1 MIKPAQL
8 KRGDHIA
15 IVSLSGG
22 GLGEA
27 AFHHELVLGECRLRE
42 FGLEPVYMG
51 HTLKGTQFLRN
62 HPEERAADLKQ
73 AFFDDSIQGIMSAIG
88 GDDTYRLLPFLCED
102 EVFIRQVRTH
112 PKVFLGFSDTT
123 INHLMFYKM
132 GLATFYGP
140 SFLADFAELGPE
152 MLPYTKREFEHV
164 FKNPIISKVNSSDRW
179 YDSRRDFSADSVGIS
194 LTAHVEK
201 RGYMVLRGHGV
212 IRGKLLGGC
221 LDSFYDLL
229 TETRYVGES
238 SVAAKYQII
247 PQATDWQ
254 NKILFIETS
263 EEKPKPSL
271 YEKMLLKLDQVGILK
286 AVKGILVGKPQ
297 DETYFEDYQK
307 LILAATAEYR
317 TPILFNMNFGHAY
330 PRTVLPYGA
339 LASIDLDAATVTIE
353 EPYFSKQK

>member
-1 MIKPAQL
+1 
-8 KRGDHIA
+8 
-15 IVSLSGG
+15 
-22 GLGEA
+22 
-27 AFHHELVLGECRLRE
+27 
-42 FGLEPVYMG
+42 
-51 HTLKGTQFLRN
+51 
-62 HPEERAADLKQ
+62 
-73 AFFDDSIQGIMSAIG
+73 
-88 GDDTYRLLPFLCED
+88 
-102 EVFIRQVRTH
+102 
-112 PKVFLGFSDTT
+112 
-123 INHLMFYKM
+123 M

-263 EEKPKPSL
+263 EEKPKPSSS
-271 YEKMLLKLDQVGILK
+271 G
-286 AVKGILVGKPQ
+286 
-297 DETYFEDYQK
+297 
-307 LILAATAEYR
+307 AANQPKTDVDISG
-317 TPILFNMNFGHAY
+317 TSSLF
-330 PRTVLPYGA
+330 
-339 LASIDLDAATVTIE
+339 DL
-353 EPYFSKQK
+353 